1 MGRPY
6 IPIPEKVVKECLKAY
21 QEGLTQK
28 EIRDKFSVDDKKL
41 RRALL
46 ENGITKEQLKKRG
59 NKATAQ
65 IKIKNN
71 ELSQT
76 KIEEILKNFE
86 DGSSQKEIAE
96 KHEITTE
103 KARKTLIANGI
114 TEAQLEERHRE
125 INRKNS
131 AKSARWKVGDTN
143 FHMTIKR
150 IFRSEV
156 IKNTGERETVTK
168 AIVQC
173 ECGSEPK
180 EIYLANFTRTKS
192 CSTSCWHTFHRHA
205 NAEDLTNRWFGFL
218 WVIKEGP
225 KEVVGLAEAKRSTWF
240 VYCQSCNTYP
250 KDPIRGTSLTSGNT
264 TRCPRCRTSKKEEF
278 ELINLSNQRFGKLR
292 VLRRWG
298 TRVRPKSKDSEAM
311 WLCKCDGCGSTISYQ
326 QNNLRSGNS
335 RQCNECAGQFND
347 NLDKFLLDKDFA
359 NTQCFYYIANVENKF
374 LKPGIA
380 ESLIQRTRSS
390 KGKYLTYHFESEAM
404 TRGEAWTIEQLVL
417 DASYSARPK
426 YLDSSYAEWGGVSEL
441 RDPKLISLDQL
452 KALTKMAMDE
462 VSRNGWKKIWYS
474 NFKLKT
480 TNQR

>member
-6 IPIPEKVVKECLKAY
+6 IPIPDDIVKICLEAFNK
-21 QEGLTQK
+21 GLTQK

-131 AKSARWKVGDTN
+131 AKLARWKVGDTN

-192 CSTSCWHTFHRHA
+192 CSTSCWHTFHRHSKTD
-205 NAEDLTNRWFGFL
+205 DLTCL
-218 WVIKEGP
+218 
-225 KEVVGLAEAKRSTWF
+225 LYTSRS
-240 VYCQSCNTYP
+240 
-250 KDPIRGTSLTSGNT
+250 
-264 TRCPRCRTSKKEEF
+264 PRDVEE
-278 ELINLSNQRFGKLR
+278 
-292 VLRRWG
+292 
-298 TRVRPKSKDSEAM
+298 
-311 WLCKCDGCGSTISYQ
+311 
-326 QNNLRSGNS
+326 S
-335 RQCNECAGQFND
+335 RM
-347 NLDKFLLDKDFA
+347 
-359 NTQCFYYIANVENKF
+359 
-374 LKPGIA
+374 P
-380 ESLIQRTRSS
+380 SS
-390 KGKYLTYHFESEAM
+390 A
-404 TRGEAWTIEQLVL
+404 
-417 DASYSARPK
+417 
-426 YLDSSYAEWGGVSEL
+426 
-441 RDPKLISLDQL
+441 
-452 KALTKMAMDE
+452 
-462 VSRNGWKKIWYS
+462 
-474 NFKLKT
+474 
-480 TNQR
+480 